1 MSTRRKPPYPPKPDM
16 SPDAIPHY
24 PEWPYAPHADWPHG
38 SWGRPNDTE
47 PGHVVPWPVD
57 CERHY
62 EDQCLCVT
70 SADMSLWNSY
80 SGLSGLTAFDASA
93 ISALFDKVSDMDDYD
108 NLRDGYD
115 TVSAYSGIWSSAAY
129 VPDIYQHLSAL
140 ASGQTDKLDY
150 SAAAAFLDLY
160 EHTGGEMGDGSL
172 KVWTD
177 SLKDYYFG
185 DRVPH
190 DMTIVG
196 DGTLDRP
203 LRVGKDIVNAAMLVY
218 EVTNGFQTSA
228 NLLQGTQFKKSTIK
242 KIISDSR
249 KEPDI
254 FFYC

>member
-1 MSTRRKPPYPPKPDM
+1 MATF
-16 SPDAIPHY
+16 
-24 PEWPYAPHADWPHG
+24 
-38 SWGRPNDTE
+38 
-47 PGHVVPWPVD
+47 V
-57 CERHY
+57 
-62 EDQCLCVT
+62 
-70 SADMSLWNSY
+70 
-80 SGLSGLTAFDASA
+80 
-93 ISALFDKVSDMDDYD
+93 SALFDKVSDMDDYD
-108 NLRDGYD
+108 NLRDGYE
-115 TVSAYSGIWSSAAY
+115 TVSAYSSIWSSAAY
-129 VPDIYQHLSAL
+129 VPDIYEHLSAL

-150 SAAAAFLDLY
+150 SAASAFLDLY